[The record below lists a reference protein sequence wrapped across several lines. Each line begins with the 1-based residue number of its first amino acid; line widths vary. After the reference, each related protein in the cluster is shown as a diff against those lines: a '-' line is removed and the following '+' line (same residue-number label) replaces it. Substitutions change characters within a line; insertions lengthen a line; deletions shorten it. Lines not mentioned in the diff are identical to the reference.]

1 MPRAKQSG
9 PFKRVGTVIS
19 PKVPG
24 DSIEVSDAGEYNAI
38 DTTINL
44 TIADLNKIHV
54 IDNALAV
61 VINLPSVDENQL
73 WYWIEFQ
80 KIGAGNLTI
89 NAADVDVIADSA
101 AGGNV
106 ANTAAAETFS
116 FVKLGLIR
124 ATRWGI
130 RGMLGSWT
138 TT

>member
-9 PFKRVGTVIS
+9 LFKKVGTVIS

-24 DSIEVSDAGEYNAI
+24 DTLEVPDTVEYNAT
-38 DTTINL
+38 DTTITL

-54 IDNALAV
+54 INNAAAV
-61 VINLPSVDENQL
+61 VVNLPSVDANQIS
-73 WYWIEFQ
+73 YWIEFQ
-80 KIGAGNLTI
+80 KMGAGNLTV
-89 NAADVDVIADSA
+89 NAADLDVIADSA
-101 AGGNV
+101 AGGNI
-106 ANTAAAETFS
+106 ANTTTEVFA
-116 FVKLGLIR
+116 FVKIGLIR

>member
-9 PFKRVGTVIS
+9 PFKRVGTIIS
-19 PKVPG
+19 PKVAG
-24 DSIEVSDAGEYNAI
+24 DTIEISETVVYNAT

-44 TIADLNKIHV
+44 AIADLNKIHV
-54 IDNALAV
+54 IDNPLAV
-61 VINLPSVDENQL
+61 VVNLPSVDADDVL
-73 WYWIEFQ
+73 RWIEFH
-80 KIGAGNLTI
+80 KIGVGNLTI
-89 NAADVDVIADSA
+89 NAADADVIADSA
-101 AGGNV
+101 AGGNI